1 LFSFIAMWR
10 MKKIGAY
17 VYAGFF
23 VLGQVFFLAKG
34 MWTLSSLLIPG
45 VVTLVALKNV
55 SKMS

>member
-1 LFSFIAMWR
+1 